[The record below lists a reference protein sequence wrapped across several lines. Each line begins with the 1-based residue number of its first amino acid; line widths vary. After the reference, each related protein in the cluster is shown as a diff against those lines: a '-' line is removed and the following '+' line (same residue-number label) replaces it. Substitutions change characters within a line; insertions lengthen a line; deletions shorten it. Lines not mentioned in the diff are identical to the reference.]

1 VISKSRRLCFTRHW
15 KFRIINCGG
24 TREFLNISAAVAQVN
39 LRNVGRQKYA
49 RLDTQ
54 SDQLQ
59 VSGVVI
65 RAIVGLLQVHF

>member
-1 VISKSRRLCFTRHW
+1 MSVQCPPRLLCM
-15 KFRIINCGG
+15 
-24 TREFLNISAAVAQVN
+24 QVN

-59 VSGVVI
+59 VNPQLQVAVCCCCI
-65 RAIVGLLQVHF
+65 RFINVIVGLQRCELYDSYSQATCL